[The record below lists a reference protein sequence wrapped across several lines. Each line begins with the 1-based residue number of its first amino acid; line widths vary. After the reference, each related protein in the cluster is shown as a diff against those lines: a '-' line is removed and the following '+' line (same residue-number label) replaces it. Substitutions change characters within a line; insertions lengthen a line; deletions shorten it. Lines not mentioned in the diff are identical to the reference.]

1 MGDISGSS
9 QTWLKR
15 NMKSSAVNASSPSD
29 HLRPSRNRMV
39 VTRPSSL
46 TSKNS
51 ARFGRT
57 LRMSAEIVTA
67 CSVLKNC
74 QLSQIVIRAVPPYLP
89 MDS

>member
-15 NMKSSAVNASSPSD
+15 NSKSDAVNGMPSD
-29 HLRPSRNRMV
+29 HLIPGRRRTV

-74 QLSQIVIRAVPPYLP
+74 PLSQIVIRAVPPYLP
-89 MDS
+89 MDA